1 MKDIDFKISFDISA
15 AGSGCALRPG
25 DIDGDGRLEIVL
37 AKPTSVSDSRYFVN
51 QVALLTAYSV
61 DGELLWQIGNTSGDE
76 KSFCDD
82 LPFQVYDIDRDG
94 KNEVIAVM
102 DGNLLIIDGKTGE
115 IKKQIPLPDK
125 NIGGSILIAD
135 LDGTGYPQ
143 NIILK
148 NKCSRIWALDVNLNV
163 LWDAEGNVGLAPIA
177 YDLNGDGK
185 DEIIA
190 GYNVY
195 SSSGEL
201 LWKAP
206 GVSHAVSAAVTCLY
220 NDDEPIVIM
229 YGPSVTAYT
238 KDGEFLWEIPEEAK
252 NIVIGKFREN
262 TDSDDILILD
272 SMSLF
277 SSRGNFLYQKNE
289 TVYLPTPVSNFD
301 GKESLYIVGHKQEDV
316 VTTIYDGYMRSA
328 YTLPTF
334 GKIACC
340 DILGDGKS
348 QILVYNNDTLDIYS
362 DSDTDFSEPARPYAR
377 PQPKQYYNIS
387 KYNTLPAAQAQSG
400 YLVDDF
406 ASQNIV
412 KWANTFSSINMYNS
426 FAKTSRSEFV
436 LLLATL
442 LSLKE
447 EFAENFADVTKE
459 DAYYEA
465 VGTFRALGIV
475 SSEDNLFSP
484 ESPITVKDAND
495 ILDKLSIPI
504 NFNFD
509 ERYDLSK
516 QDMAKLI
523 LSITS
528 TN

>member
-1 MKDIDFKISFDISA
+1 
-15 AGSGCALRPG
+15 
-25 DIDGDGRLEIVL
+25 
-37 AKPTSVSDSRYFVN
+37 
-51 QVALLTAYSV
+51 
-61 DGELLWQIGNTSGDE
+61 
-76 KSFCDD
+76 
-82 LPFQVYDIDRDG
+82 
-94 KNEVIAVM
+94 
-102 DGNLLIIDGKTGE
+102 
-115 IKKQIPLPDK
+115 
-125 NIGGSILIAD
+125 
-135 LDGTGYPQ
+135 
-143 NIILK
+143 
-148 NKCSRIWALDVNLNV
+148 
-163 LWDAEGNVGLAPIA
+163 
-177 YDLNGDGK
+177 
-185 DEIIA
+185 
-190 GYNVY
+190 
-195 SSSGEL
+195 
-201 LWKAP
+201 
-206 GVSHAVSAAVTCLY
+206 
-220 NDDEPIVIM
+220 M

-252 NIVIGKFREN
+252 NIVIGKFRDN
-262 TDSDDILILD
+262 TDSEDILILD

-301 GKESLYIVGHKQEDV
+301 GKDSLYIVGHKQEDV

-387 KYNTLPAAQAQSG
+387 KYNTLPVAQAQSG

-442 LSLKE
+442 LNLKE

-465 VGTFRALGIV
+465 VGTFRALGFV

-495 ILDKLSIPI
+495 ILDNLSIPI

-509 ERYDLSK
+509 ERYELSK